1 MSVSAASEIPR
12 NSDWDRG
19 CDVSGILKGSAA
31 LDDSSL
37 SADTLVSSLP
47 SPQMDSGKAPE
58 LLNDDFISCGDTA
71 EPSSDGSCKDQACMP
86 MDGEFVSDLTAVLS
100 SRKVKTSKSSSDMAT
115 ISSDPCNLNTS
126 ETSSFIVKV
135 PCNGT
140 DGLCPGNHGTNTKS
154 LVDSD
159 IDALQDKT
167 SLDCKC
173 DKIEHYKPFAEGPV
187 REEASG
193 ICFTGLYD
201 RFNLAP
207 AWSPTSSPI
216 MKKRSSNRPIY
227 SAASWG
233 GRSPRLQR
241 PERAE
246 LGVSVPVGK
255 VVTFLRDW
263 KRFLGGS
270 RDRREMEGG
279 VSFWPA
285 LMLSSILGW
294 VVASSSFDL
303 TRRVRALTQPWVT
316 RRVLADT
323 PSILRVQDFDPN
335 SEGSLVDSQQR
346 FHHGFLD
353 NMFSVLSCVV
363 SVPFY
368 TGFLPI
374 LFWSGHSKLARQ
386 MTLLMAF
393 CDYIGNSIKD
403 VVSAPRPSCPSVRR
417 VTATED
423 EKENAMEYGLPSS
436 HCLNTVCLSGYM
448 LHYVLGHY
456 PQRDGIDI
464 AIWFGLVFLFV
475 MLIGVGRVYLGM
487 HSLIDV
493 VAGISFGLV
502 IFAFWLMVHG
512 YVDEFIISGQ
522 NVTYFWASLSLL
534 LSFAYPNPELPTP
547 SFEYHTAFNGVAF
560 GIVTGIQQTYIH
572 YHHDNVPRIFSPQ
585 LPVAVFLGRV
595 LVGIPTILIV
605 KFCSKAIAKWLLPIV
620 CNTLG
625 VPIVSSCYVPTLK
638 GSDSKDKSDGKQS
651 GYYLQK
657 LVTVFPRKAYDVDTG
672 IRFLQY
678 AGLAWSVVDLVPS
691 LFSHLNL

>member
-1 MSVSAASEIPR
+1 M
-12 NSDWDRG
+12 
-19 CDVSGILKGSAA
+19 
-31 LDDSSL
+31 
-37 SADTLVSSLP
+37 
-47 SPQMDSGKAPE
+47 
-58 LLNDDFISCGDTA
+58 
-71 EPSSDGSCKDQACMP
+71 
-86 MDGEFVSDLTAVLS
+86 
-100 SRKVKTSKSSSDMAT
+100 
-115 ISSDPCNLNTS
+115 
-126 ETSSFIVKV
+126 
-135 PCNGT
+135 
-140 DGLCPGNHGTNTKS
+140 
-154 LVDSD
+154 
-159 IDALQDKT
+159 
-167 SLDCKC
+167 
-173 DKIEHYKPFAEGPV
+173 
-187 REEASG
+187 
-193 ICFTGLYD
+193 
-201 RFNLAP
+201 
-207 AWSPTSSPI
+207 
-216 MKKRSSNRPIY
+216 
-227 SAASWG
+227 
-233 GRSPRLQR
+233 
-241 PERAE
+241 
-246 LGVSVPVGK
+246 GK
-255 VVTFLRDW
+255 VGTFLRDW
-263 KRFLGGS
+263 KRFLVGS

-294 VVASSSFDL
+294 VVASSLFDL

-323 PSILRVQDFDPN
+323 PSILRVQ
-335 SEGSLVDSQQR
+335 R

-353 NMFSVLSCVV
+353 NMFSVLSCGV

-393 CDYIGNSIKD
+393 CDYMGNSIKD
-403 VVSAPRPSCPSVRR
+403 VVSAPRPSCPPVRR

-436 HCLNTVCLSGYM
+436 HCLNTVCLLGYM
-448 LHYVLGHY
+448 LHYVLAHY

-560 GIVTGIQQTYIH
+560 GIVTGIQQTYLH

-625 VPIVSSCYVPTLK
+625 IPIVSSCYVPTLK
-638 GSDSKDKSDGKQS
+638 GSDSKDNSDGKQS
-651 GYYLQK
+651 GYLQK
-657 LVTVFPRKAYDVDTG
+657 LVTLFPQKAYDVDTG